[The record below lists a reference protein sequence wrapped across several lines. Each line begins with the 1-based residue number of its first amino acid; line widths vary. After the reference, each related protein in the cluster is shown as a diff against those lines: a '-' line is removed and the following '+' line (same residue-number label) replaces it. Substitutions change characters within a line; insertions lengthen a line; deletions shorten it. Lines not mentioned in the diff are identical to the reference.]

1 MCPRV
6 KKQTVLVIFEGI
18 TDQDALGQ
26 IFDEYFSTQNVRV
39 ALTHG
44 DITARDSINPSNIRA
59 TVGDIVRGFLKRS
72 KLKAEDL
79 AQIIQVADTD
89 GAYIPD
95 SSIIE
100 STNLQRFR
108 YTLSTIEGADKSQI
122 VKRNER
128 KQSNLNELHTMGV
141 IHLKKIDVPYRIYY
155 MSCNLDHVLYDLQN
169 ATKEEK
175 SSYAYNF
182 AEQYENNTDN
192 FCKFIR
198 NSSFSVCEDYQS
210 SWDFIKQGN
219 NSLCRYSNLGI
230 CFKN

>member
-1 MCPRV
+1 M
-6 KKQTVLVIFEGI
+6 IFEGI
-18 TDQDALGQ
+18 TDQDALGE

-59 TVGDIVRGFLKRS
+59 TVGGIVRGFLKRS

-100 STNLQRFR
+100 STN
-108 YTLSTIEGADKSQI
+108 
-122 VKRNER
+122 
-128 KQSNLNELHTMGV
+128 
-141 IHLKKIDVPYRIYY
+141 
-155 MSCNLDHVLYDLQN
+155 
-169 ATKEEK
+169 
-175 SSYAYNF
+175 
-182 AEQYENNTDN
+182 
-192 FCKFIR
+192 FIR

>member
-1 MCPRV
+1 M
-6 KKQTVLVIFEGI
+6 
-18 TDQDALGQ
+18 GQ

-59 TVGDIVRGFLKRS
+59 TVGGIVRGFLKRS

-128 KQSNLNELHTMGV
+128 KQSN
-141 IHLKKIDVPYRIYY
+141 
-155 MSCNLDHVLYDLQN
+155 
-169 ATKEEK
+169 
-175 SSYAYNF
+175 
-182 AEQYENNTDN
+182 
-192 FCKFIR
+192 FIR